1 MSMHTVAIGIS
12 FKELEER
19 RKRCEMAR
27 RFEKPD
33 RVPVTPLVDTW
44 YWLPR
49 IGKSYEEYFSSA
61 KSMLECQLAGQK
73 WHLENVKS
81 DHYQIRIHPVYCY
94 VSEAA
99 TFGCEVEFRK
109 DNIPWVKSHWIE
121 NDDDLAKLEK
131 MDPIHGGLHGRELA
145 LREEMLSIAGNYK
158 IRFTDGVEMGI
169 EDKIG
174 ISYGN
179 FSYASGISGIGVAGR
194 TIGVMLM
201 ANDLRGAEGMM
212 TDLILRPDYAARL
225 LSIITDKIIQWVA
238 YTKELLG
245 EPREGVFVG
254 DDGAANLSPELY
266 RTFLLPLQK
275 RMKAHFGGYTTFHAD
290 AKADHILPIVAEE
303 LGIDDFSGFGFADD
317 RELVARLFG
326 GKVVLS
332 GNINPMNLESG
343 TRETIMEECRN
354 ALEHFAPLGGF
365 FLKDGD
371 NIPPATPLEN
381 INLLHEAAVR
391 YGRY

>member
-1 MSMHTVAIGIS
+1 MQTVSIDIT
-12 FKELEER
+12 FRELEER
-19 RKRCEMAR
+19 RLRCEMQR

-61 KSMLECQLAGQK
+61 RSMLECQLAGQK
-73 WHLENVKS
+73 WILENVHS
-81 DHYQIRIHPVYCY
+81 DHYRIRIHPVYCY

-109 DNIPWVKSHWIE
+109 NDVPWVKNHWIE
-121 NDDDLAKLEK
+121 NDEDLERLQS
-131 MDPIHGGLHGRELA
+131 MDAIHGGLHGRELR
-145 LREEMLSIAGNYK
+145 LREEMLKIAGDYK
-158 IRFTDGVEMGI
+158 VRFSDGVETGI
-169 EDKIG
+169 EDKIDL
-174 ISYGN
+174 SYGN
-179 FSYASGISGIGVAGR
+179 FSYASGIAGIGVAGR
-194 TIGVMLM
+194 TIGIMLV

-212 TDLILRPDYAARL
+212 TDLILRPDFARRL
-225 LSIITDKIIQWVA
+225 LDIITDKIIQWVS

-245 EPREGVFVG
+245 EPAAGVFVG

-275 RMKAHFGGYTTFHAD
+275 KIKARFGGYTTFHAD

-303 LGIDDFSGFGFADD
+303 LGIDDFSGFGFPDD
-317 RELVARLFG
+317 RELVGRLFG
-326 GKVVLS
+326 GKTVLC
-332 GNINPMNLESG
+332 GNISPLNLESG
-343 TRETIMEECRN
+343 TRESILAECRE
-354 ALEHFAPLGGF
+354 ALDSFGKFGGF

-381 INLLHEAAVR
+381 VNLLHEAAVR
-391 YGRY
+391 YGRL